1 MTDSPNKVIGAINS
15 MQTLIE
21 HIPSWL
27 FPVSVQSVS
36 SINFI
41 IDVLH
46 QLGITDFELIDN
58 IVNLFFNVQ
67 NAVEKY
73 MNTPYVYKKLNNPT
87 DEQKQ
92 YAEELDELPEP
103 GYNTYDYV
111 VVNGVYYY
119 KTTKII
125 FNEQSPFLNGI
136 EKETKGLIMNILSG
150 LLSCSIIPRIPDDY
164 FDNNPDILPKTIPV
178 NVIDTSNLLSICP
191 TTEIGKNFYSVDE
204 DMTPNTLY
212 KSSDMNAMLW
222 YEINRGTL
230 INQSERNKLMWDSRL
245 IEKDFEDYYRDS
257 AEKWNQ
263 WLASKSGWDGLF
275 SVSGKTEQYEQYYE
289 SGKTENLPL
298 HPILQL
304 YPSNIIGDSISVNY
318 HISHQTFSGKT
329 IYDFNTDY
337 LENIQIFNPRHI
349 IANMINNLLNGNVI
363 NSLNIELSL
372 QNRII
377 DEQINRLIARAIE
390 VDDENISDCFF
401 TFSNDDLNEM
411 IAEME
416 TQRYSGKYLNSETS
430 PVIKINEG
438 YGLELLNQI
447 NSTATINE
455 KLETLTRSVY
465 EVSTIPE
472 TDEAIRISD
481 KNSIGYNSK
490 WLNDI
495 IMAIVR
501 PMIKSIL
508 SPKVMLLFVIN
519 FDMMGL
525 INLDDINT
533 LDDVMKLFYKK
544 IMGAIFSII
553 KYVKDKIIQYLLNLF
568 LQKVKPLI
576 DEYTLWLITEKLR
589 SWKDLLV
596 EASLRVVPVPFIPFS
611 KNLTQIDNVR
621 YADITQEQT
630 EPESTN
636 KC

>member
-36 SINFI
+36 PINFI

-73 MNTPYVYKKLNNPT
+73 MNTPYVYKRLSNPT

>member
-27 FPVSVQSVS
+27 FPISVQSVS
-36 SINFI
+36 PINFI

-73 MNTPYVYKKLNNPT
+73 MNTPYVYKRLNNPT

-92 YAEELDELPEP
+92 YAEELPELPEP

-164 FDNNPDILPKTIPV
+164 FDNNPDILPKTIPI

-212 KSSDMNAMLW
+212 KSNDMNAMLW

-377 DEQINRLIARAIE
+377 DEQINRLIAKAIE

-401 TFSNDDLNEM
+401 TFSNDELNEM

-533 LDDVMKLFYKK
+533 LDDVMKLFYRK

-553 KYVKDKIIQYLLNLF
+553 KYIKDKIIQYLLNLF

-596 EASLRVVPVPFIPFS
+596 EASLCVVPVPFIPFN